1 MIINIVNTIC
11 KIMFISLLNRGNSP
25 RKFFFNFKMIYVIF
39 FIVLNMSFRNSFM

>member
-11 KIMFISLLNRGNSP
+11 KIMFISLLNRGFAQ
-25 RKFFFNFKMIYVIF
+25 KVFFNFKMIYVIF